1 MKIKKVNYE
10 DQDTLVEAL
19 QGQDALII
27 TLGVFTPPDTQTKL
41 IEAAATANVPW
52 ILPNEF
58 GRDNVDSEMG
68 KDDLLGAAKAKYRG
82 HIEALGRSSWIAVTC
97 GFWYEFSLAGGTW
110 RYGFDFKERT
120 VQQFDDGKTKIN
132 TSTWPQVGRAVAVLM
147 SLKIAPEGEDD
158 QSVTLTTHFKNKPAY
173 ISSFAISQSDMLESV
188 LRATGTEMKDWK
200 LTRVSAKEYFKEG
213 MEEIK
218 KGSRIGFG
226 KALYSRSFFPE
237 SSGNFGA
244 KRGLHNEALGL
255 PVENLDEFT
264 RIAVQ
269 MAEKGVD

>member
-1 MKIKKVNYE
+1 VKIKKVNYE
-10 DQDTLVEAL
+10 DQSRLVEAL
-19 QGQDALII
+19 QGQEALII
-27 TLGVFTPPDTQTKL
+27 TLNVFTPSDTQTKL

-58 GRDNVDSEMG
+58 GRDNVNSEMG
-68 KDDLLGAAKAKYRG
+68 KDDLLGAAKAKYRE
-82 HIEALGRSSWIAVTC
+82 HIEALGKSSWIAITC

-132 TSTWPQVGRAVAVLM
+132 TSTWPQLGSAVAALV

-158 QSVTLTTHFKNKPAY
+158 QSVTLMTHFKNKPAY
-173 ISSFAISQSDMLESV
+173 ISSFTISQSDMLESV
-188 LRATGTEMKDWK
+188 LRVTGTEMKDWK

-244 KRGLHNEALGL
+244 KRGLHNEVLGL

-269 MAEKGVD
+269 MAEKGVE